1 MEYLARMR
9 GGVYA
14 EFLHRQTPFSTKMR
28 GKSQL
33 FMSNFLYTKKLC
45 SQTPLFKISG
55 VWEHIFFV

>member
-33 FMSNFLYTKKLC
+33 FMSNFLYTEK
-45 SQTPLFKISG
+45 SSSETPLFKISG
-55 VWEHIFFV
+55 V

>member
-14 EFLHRQTPFSTKMR
+14 EFLHRQTPIFHKNE

-33 FMSNFLYTKKLC
+33 FMSNFLYTEK
-45 SQTPLFKISG
+45 SSSETPLLKISG
-55 VWEHIFFV
+55 V